1 MWFYDQCYLA
11 QLSPLRT
18 VSIWVGQV
26 GKGFNRD
33 YWERLERWCRGL
45 TEHYAAVVV
54 FTGPLYLANRAQ
66 DTKWYRHICH
76 CLVSILESSTTGFLL
91 KNRFVHLEFDIT
103 ICR

>member
-1 MWFYDQCYLA
+1 M
-11 QLSPLRT
+11 
-18 VSIWVGQV
+18 

-66 DTKWYRHICH
+66 DTKWYQAHISL
-76 CLVSILESSTTGFLL
+76 LVSILESSNYSQIFRYDNAFAIEIVSAHSSELGLIMHS
-91 KNRFVHLEFDIT
+91 V
-103 ICR
+103 